1 VNYFKKMKSI
11 WLFEGVNLRQPV
23 SKTKHF
29 QSLEIKREI
38 KLMNLGLREMEYLSK
53 FNMLAKVFNFRLIG
67 PDYNSCPI
75 VKGLRK
81 GLSQSTKKGQKGG
94 PQLERLT

>member
-1 VNYFKKMKSI
+1 M
-11 WLFEGVNLRQPV
+11 RQPV

-38 KLMNLGLREMEYLSK
+38 KLKILGLREMELLTK
-53 FNMLAKVFNFRLIG
+53 FNMLARIFNFRFIG

-75 VKGLRK
+75 GEGLRK
-81 GLSQSTKKGQKGG
+81 GLSQSTKNGQKGG
-94 PQLERLT
+94 PQLERVT